1 MPETSVHLVLGGARA
16 LAFVAREI
24 LALPAPARV
33 RAEVR
38 RQVEAARARGLVPT
52 RLDTHRHLAFPR
64 ATFRAVCAEARA
76 LGLREVRRPV
86 PLGTLRVGRG
96 AAGFVKGALLAV
108 AGLATRG
115 LPRAYGLDAPD
126 GFADLEVVD
135 GWVRRGT
142 PAPERARSAPRGR
155 RAPRARPRRR
165 PPFGAGP
172 RSGGRR
178 PPPRRPRRTARG
190 DGRRR
195 ARRPSPRP
203 RVGSPGLGAPRE
215 SHVRPRHRLR
225 PPRLASPRRPSRRAA
240 PRATR
245 RLPRRRGAIPRRG
258 PRSPR
263 RRRS

>member
-1 MPETSVHLVLGGARA
+1 MSAPTTGKQLLHLVLGGARP
-16 LAFVAREI
+16 LAFVAREV

-96 AAGFVKGALLAV
+96 AAGFAKGALLAV
-108 AGLATRG
+108 AGLAPRG

-135 GWVRRGT
+135 GWVRRGRV
-142 PAPERARSAPRGR
+142 PRSVRGR
-155 RAPRARPRRR
+155 LLEVVAHPALGPDDV
-165 PPFGAGP
+165 P
-172 RSGGRR
+172 RSERGPDRAGDARRLVDLAGRLEAMGVVVR
-178 PPPRRPRRTARG
+178 
-190 DGRRR
+190 DGRRLDP
-195 ARRPSPRP
+195 A
-203 RVGSPGLGAPRE
+203 
-215 SHVRPRHRLR
+215 
-225 PPRLASPRRPSRRAA
+225 
-240 PRATR
+240 
-245 RLPRRRGAIPRRG
+245 
-258 PRSPR
+258 
-263 RRRS
+263 